1 MSQLKLTADGG
12 GGTVS
17 LKGPSTTTGN
27 AAIEL
32 TVPGTGSATLLTSAT
47 STGKILQVVQG
58 GTNVASSASV
68 ASKATQDT
76 GIQVSITPSSA
87 SSKILI
93 IATISGS
100 TSNAI
105 NNWAMTLQKKTGS
118 GSFANLTAANGAAAG
133 NRYLSLVGTNMDNI
147 YSMFNVNFSF
157 LDTAGSTDTLIYRA
171 VYFNSSGSTRT
182 FYINRSHTD
191 TDNNDYTRGASWIQA
206 LEVEA

>member
-17 LKGPSTTTGN
+17 LKGPASTTGN

-32 TVPGTGSATLLTSAT
+32 TVPGTGSSTLATTAT
-47 STGKILQVVQG
+47 AGKILQVVQG
-58 GTNVASSASV
+58 GSNVASSASV

-87 SSKILI
+87 SSKILV

-100 TSNAI
+100 ASANI

-118 GSFANLTAANGAAAG
+118 GSFANLTAANGAADG
-133 NRYLSLVGTNMDNI
+133 SRYLSISGTNMDNV
-147 YSMFNVNFSF
+147 YSMFNVGFNF

-171 VYFNSSGSTRT
+171 AYFNSSGSTRT
-182 FYINRSHTD
+182 LYINRSSQD

-206 LEVEA
+206 MEVAA

>member
-1 MSQLKLTADGG
+1 MATLNTTNIKHASSGSNNIVLASDG
-12 GGTVS
+12 
-17 LKGPSTTTGN
+17 STTISNLSG
-27 AAIEL
+27 A
-32 TVPGTGSATLLTSAT
+32 GKLLQ
-47 STGKILQVVQG
+47 IVQG
-58 GTNVASSASV
+58 GSNVASSASV

-93 IATISGS
+93 IATINGS
-100 TSNAI
+100 SSAAI

-133 NRYLSLVGTNMDNI
+133 SRYLSISGTNMDNI
-147 YSMFNVNFSF
+147 YSMFNVGFNF

-171 VYFNSSGSTRT
+171 AYFNSSGSTRT
-182 FYINRSHTD
+182 LYINRSHQD

-206 LEVEA
+206 LEISV

>member
-1 MSQLKLTADGG
+1 MATLNTTNIKHASSGSNNIVLASDG
-12 GGTVS
+12 
-17 LKGPSTTTGN
+17 STTISNLSG
-27 AAIEL
+27 A
-32 TVPGTGSATLLTSAT
+32 GKLLQ
-47 STGKILQVVQG
+47 IVQG
-58 GTNVASSASV
+58 GSNVASSASV

-93 IATISGS
+93 IATISGGAS
-100 TSNAI
+100 AAI

-133 NRYLSLVGTNMDNI
+133 SRYLSISGTNMDNI
-147 YSMFNVNFSF
+147 YSMFNVGFNF

-171 VYFNSSGSTRT
+171 AYFNSSGSTRT
-182 FYINRSHTD
+182 LYINRSHQD

-206 LEVEA
+206 LEVGA

>member
-1 MSQLKLTADGG
+1 MSGAGKL
-12 GGTVS
+12 
-17 LKGPSTTTGN
+17 
-27 AAIEL
+27 
-32 TVPGTGSATLLTSAT
+32 
-47 STGKILQVVQG
+47 LQIVQG
-58 GTNVASSASV
+58 GSNVASSASV

-93 IATISGS
+93 IATISGGAS
-100 TSNAI
+100 AAI

-133 NRYLSLVGTNMDNI
+133 SRYLSISGTNMDNI
-147 YSMFNVNFSF
+147 YSMFNVGFNF

-171 VYFNSSGSTRT
+171 AYFNSSGSTRT
-182 FYINRSHTD
+182 LYINRSHQD

-206 LEVEA
+206 LEISA

>member
-1 MSQLKLTADGG
+1 MATLNTTNIKHASSGSNNIVLASDG
-12 GGTVS
+12 
-17 LKGPSTTTGN
+17 STTISNLSG
-27 AAIEL
+27 A
-32 TVPGTGSATLLTSAT
+32 GKLLQ
-47 STGKILQVVQG
+47 IVQG
-58 GTNVASSASV
+58 GSNVASSASV

-93 IATISGS
+93 IATINGS
-100 TSNAI
+100 SSAAI

-133 NRYLSLVGTNMDNI
+133 SRYLSISGTNMDNI
-147 YSMFNVNFSF
+147 YSMFNVGFNF

-171 VYFNSSGSTRT
+171 AYFNSSGSTRT
-182 FYINRSHTD
+182 LYINRSHQD

-206 LEVEA
+206 LEISA

>member
-17 LKGPSTTTGN
+17 LKGPSSTTGN

-118 GSFANLTAANGAAAG
+118 GSFANLTAANGAADG
-133 NRYLSLVGTNMDNI
+133 SRYLSIAATKMHGVYSLCSVG
-147 YSMFNVNFSF
+147 FNF

-171 VYFNSSGSTRT
+171 AYFNSSGSTRT
-182 FYINRSHTD
+182 LYINRSSAD
-191 TDNNDYTRGASWIQA
+191 SDNNDYTRGASWIQA
-206 LEVEA
+206 LEIAA

>member
-1 MSQLKLTADGG
+1 MATLNTTNIKHASSGSNNIVLAADG
-12 GGTVS
+12 
-17 LKGPSTTTGN
+17 STTISNLSG
-27 AAIEL
+27 A
-32 TVPGTGSATLLTSAT
+32 GKLLQ
-47 STGKILQVVQG
+47 IVQG
-58 GTNVASSASV
+58 GSNVASSASV

-133 NRYLSLVGTNMDNI
+133 SRYLSISGTNMDNI
-147 YSMFNVNFSF
+147 YSMFNVGFNF

-171 VYFNSSGSTRT
+171 AYFNSSGSTRT
-182 FYINRSHTD
+182 LYINRSHQD

-206 LEVEA
+206 LEISA

>member
-17 LKGPSTTTGN
+17 LKGPSSTTGN

-32 TVPGTGSATLLTSAT
+32 TVPGTGNATLLTSAT

-68 ASKATQDT
+68 ASQAISDT

-93 IATISGS
+93 IATITGC

-105 NNWAMTLQKKTGS
+105 NNFAMLLQKKTGS
-118 GSFANLTAANGAAAG
+118 GSFGDITAANGAASS
-133 NRYLSLVGTNMDNI
+133 NRYTAMSGTYMGNT
-147 YSMFNVNFSF
+147 YSNYGVHFNY
-157 LDTAGSTDTLIYRA
+157 LDTAGSTDALIYRA
-171 VYFNSSGSTRT
+171 VYFNSSSSTRT
-182 FYINRSHTD
+182 VYINRAH
-191 TDNNDYTRGASWIQA
+191 NDSDSNSTARTSSWIQA
-206 LEVEA
+206 LEVAA